1 MIVITCFSE
10 QKTVVG
16 YPWSRSAYHVQSRL
30 LVALHGLLI
39 QMQFISFRSL
49 AMHRKQNF
57 EIFGTKRHRSLVS
70 FFSLTLLR
78 GGSRIFLGGGALV
91 FCSTSTPLNHIVFF
105 LENTSC
111 IRNCRSSQGGGGCA
125 PLAPSP

>member
-39 QMQFISFRSL
+39 QMQLISFRSL
-49 AMHRKQNF
+49 AMHKKQNF

-105 LENTSC
+105 CRIPVVLETAGHL
-111 IRNCRSSQGGGGCA
+111 RGGGGCA